1 MEIQG
6 KIIKIGKVET
16 FGSKGFKKAELW
28 LEVKDGEY
36 PQTLNL
42 EVVKDKADEIQS
54 LQVGTEIKAY
64 INLRGRKWMGVDGVE
79 KVFNS
84 ITLWKYEAVDVAF

>member
-42 EVVKDKADEIQS
+42 EVVKDKADHLMHKKLVIGKG
-54 LQVGTEIKAY
+54 LQ
-64 INLRGRKWMGVDGVE
+64 D
-79 KVFNS
+79 S
-84 ITLWKYEAVDVAF
+84 